1 MKNEEIIGCLIK
13 ADFLIEKG
21 YWQIKNIPHDDF
33 KRVGIT
39 IRRLNLLLRRLE
51 NVDSEL
57 IDMMNIIRQKT

>member
-1 MKNEEIIGCLIK
+1 MTNEEIIGSLIK

-21 YWQIKNIPHDDF
+21 YWQIKNIPLGDAQ
-33 KRVGIT
+33 RVGIT
-39 IRRLNLLLRRLE
+39 TRRLNQLLRRLE